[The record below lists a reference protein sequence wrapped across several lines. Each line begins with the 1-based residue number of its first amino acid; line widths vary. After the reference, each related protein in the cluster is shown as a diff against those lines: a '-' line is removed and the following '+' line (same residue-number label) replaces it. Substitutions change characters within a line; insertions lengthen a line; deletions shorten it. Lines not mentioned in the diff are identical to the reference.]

1 MGQPNTKPDV
11 SVPTPS
17 LGVKEPAD
25 FLMDSTVTLLR
36 ALDGSRQRAAVGLGV
51 NVTELRVL
59 SRLAEAGHVTPSQ
72 LADGMAM
79 TSGAITAI
87 SDSLV
92 KAGLIER
99 NAHPTDRR
107 RNLLSLT
114 TEGNAKMDGLYQG
127 FTETLRRSVANYS
140 VEQQSVAATMLLTIA
155 SSLSALPAPD
165 ETEADSSR

>member
-1 MGQPNTKPDV
+1 MSRSTVEPEL
-11 SVPTPS
+11 PTPPPS
-17 LGVKEPAD
+17 LGARDPAD

-36 ALDGSRQRAAVGLGV
+36 ALDGSRHRSAASIGV

-59 SRLAEAGHVTPSQ
+59 SRIAEAGYVTPSQ

-87 SDSLV
+87 SDSLI
-92 KAGLIER
+92 KAGLVER

-114 TEGNAKMDGLYQG
+114 DEGNARMDDLYQG

-140 VEQQSVAATMLLTIA
+140 EEQQSVMATMLIAMATSLTP
-155 SSLSALPAPD
+155 SSIEPD
-165 ETEADSSR
+165 VSE